1 MLGWSLPPVVID
13 DICVYLLNGVQH
25 FVLLYV
31 FLFVVPCCGVRYDFR
46 IKTLFMHRC
55 FKHVFTMGVTRR
67 VSYKRQELLTN
78 CEHLSSPLFLVGF
91 VLLIFL
97 VFCVV
102 FLCFIC
108 LRCVSCLPNVA
119 SISGLFILDCPFVL
133 PASLDCSFLIAPSVF
148 STVYY
153 ATCIFLRIPDSYL
166 CPVQFPYH
174 IIWSCRLTV
183 AQQVFTSGIGTP
195 N

>member
-31 FLFVVPCCGVRYDFR
+31 FFFVVPCCGVCYDFR
-46 IKTLFMHRC
+46 IKTLFVHRC
-55 FKHVFTMGVTRR
+55 VKHVITIRVTRR

-78 CEHLSSPLFLVGF
+78 CEHLNSPLFLVGF

-108 LRCVSCLPNVA
+108 LRYVSCLPNVA
-119 SISGLFILDCPFVL
+119 SISGLFILDCPFR
-133 PASLDCSFLIAPSVF
+133 FL
-148 STVYY
+148 
-153 ATCIFLRIPDSYL
+153 
-166 CPVQFPYH
+166 
-174 IIWSCRLTV
+174 
-183 AQQVFTSGIGTP
+183 
-195 N
+195 